1 MNLIL
6 NFITG
11 KKTAW
16 VTLLIG
22 LVFAGLAFGPLRAAT
37 TETAPTNG
45 LPSDSETAL
54 VNEALETLPGSDA
67 TAAVLV
73 YKSESKFSDSQ
84 LEWLQGRLW
93 ARGLLEFDL

>member
-1 MNLIL
+1 MNALI

-22 LVFAGLAFGPLRAAT
+22 LIFAGLAFGPLRAAT

-45 LPSDSETAL
+45 LPET
-54 VNEALETLPGSDA
+54 S
-67 TAAVLV
+67 
-73 YKSESKFSDSQ
+73 
-84 LEWLQGRLW
+84 
-93 ARGLLEFDL
+93 